1 MLTGPVDSPLPA
13 RRSCSKKGTMAAG
26 FSMGIPAVRS
36 IITETSSEASALAA
50 ALTTGALG
58 IVRLTVFFFFFF
70 AAGGLAAVLDWER
83 R

>member
-1 MLTGPVDSPLPA
+1 
-13 RRSCSKKGTMAAG
+13 MAAG

-50 ALTTGALG
+50 ALTGGAFG
-58 IVRLTVFFFFFF
+58 TVRFAVFFFFFF
-70 AAGGLAAVLDWER
+70 AAAVLTGVLDWER